1 MISIG
6 LKTSNDFD
14 YQKKLAAFFNENN
27 IEYMIESINDSVYD
41 IYLIEINS
49 LEDYRYLS
57 KIDKSNSL
65 VYIVGLKN
73 YQLLDEALTR
83 QVNLYL
89 DKDNFLLDLSKKK
102 TEILRQ
108 INTNFKIYHYQKGH
122 LTVNLRIK
130 QIIYVESQ
138 NHYLT
143 IHALSGTLVERKTL
157 SQFIKEID
165 CKQFIQIHKSYVV
178 NSSYIKDIKKQELY
192 LQFNITLPIGRKYAN
207 IIIDQ

>member
-49 LEDYRYLS
+49 LEGYRYLS

-178 NSSYIKDIKKQELY
+178 NSLYIKDIKKQELY

>member
-157 SQFIKEID
+157 SLFIKEID

-178 NSSYIKDIKKQELY
+178 NSLYIKDIKKQELY

>member
-49 LEDYRYLS
+49 LEDYRFLS

-178 NSSYIKDIKKQELY
+178 NSLYIKDIKKQELY

>member
-1 MISIG
+1 MIT
-6 LKTSNDFD
+6 LKYEGAQDTVLRRRKRKQPF
-14 YQKKLAAFFNENN
+14 
-27 IEYMIESINDSVYD
+27 
-41 IYLIEINS
+41 
-49 LEDYRYLS
+49 LS

-65 VYIVGLKN
+65 VYIVDLKN

>member
-178 NSSYIKDIKKQELY
+178 NSLYIKDIKKQELY